1 MEHPQQADPALQ
13 AAAVTLRL
21 AWFTAGRGAGSRGMF
36 ERAVSA
42 IADGS
47 LDAEIAVVFMQRE
60 RGEGEGSDAFMDR
73 ARALGIP
80 VNTLSARRFRAEHGG
95 RFTPDVRAGYD
106 AQVWA
111 QVAPHA
117 PQVGVL
123 AGYLLIM
130 SPALTRSLPFVNL
143 HPALPDGP
151 VGLWQK
157 VIAQLMAEGAHET
170 GSTVFR
176 VTEELDRG
184 PSLAYTRVG
193 LRGPGFDALWADP
206 AAHQPADEGGALFD
220 AIRTA
225 GVRREPELLVQ
236 TLRAL
241 ADGRMDIDGRSGALD
256 LTTQVEAALAERG

>member
-1 MEHPQQADPALQ
+1 M
-13 AAAVTLRL
+13 TLRL

-47 LDAEIAVVFMQRE
+47 LNAEIAVVFIQRE

-73 ARALGIP
+73 ARSLGIP
-80 VNTLSARRFRAEHGG
+80 VETLSARRWRAEHGG
-95 RFTPDVRAGYD
+95 TLTSPVRAAYD
-106 AQVWA
+106 QALWA

-130 SPALTRSLPFVNL
+130 SPELTRSLPFVNL
-143 HPALPDGP
+143 HPALPEGP

-157 VIAQLMAEGAHET
+157 VVAQLISEGTRET

-220 AIRTA
+220 AIRAA

-241 ADGRMDIDGRSGALD
+241 ADGRMGIEDRTRALD
-256 LTTQVEAALAERG
+256 LTAQVEAALDARS